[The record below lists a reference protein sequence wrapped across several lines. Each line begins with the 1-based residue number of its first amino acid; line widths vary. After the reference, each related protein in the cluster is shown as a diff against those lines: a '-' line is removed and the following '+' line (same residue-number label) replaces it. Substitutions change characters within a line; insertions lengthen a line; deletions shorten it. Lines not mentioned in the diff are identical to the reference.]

1 MDEEKRMGDKP
12 IPDDVRRYMNTDQL
26 AELHKI
32 ERFGWSLVYIRRPLF
47 QESVIVVTGAD
58 GKSIGILED
67 DGRLN
72 LEPDI
77 ETREVTK

>member
-1 MDEEKRMGDKP
+1 MSTEKRGTDKP
-12 IPDDVRRYMNTDQL
+12 IPEHVKSYLNEAQM

-32 ERFGWSLVYIRRPLF
+32 ERFGWELTYIRRPLF
-47 QESVIVVTGAD
+47 QESVIVVSDAS

-77 ETREVTK
+77 DTRETSD

>member
-1 MDEEKRMGDKP
+1 
-12 IPDDVRRYMNTDQL
+12 MNDAQL

-32 ERFGWSLVYIRRPLF
+32 ERFGWTLVYIRRPLF

-77 ETREVTK
+77 ETRE

>member
-1 MDEEKRMGDKP
+1 MSDEKRKGDKP
-12 IPDDVRRYMNTDQL
+12 VPDDVKNYLNNAQL

-32 ERFGWSLVYIRRPLF
+32 EGFGWNIKYLRHPLF
-47 QESVIVVTGAD
+47 QDPVVFVSSAD

-72 LEPDI
+72 LEFDH
-77 ETREVTK
+77 ETRE

>member
-1 MDEEKRMGDKP
+1 MGDEKRFGNKP
-12 IPDDVRRYMNTDQL
+12 IPDNIVDYLNTAQS

-32 ERFGWSLVYIRRPLF
+32 ESFGWNVKYIRHPLF
-47 QESVIVVTGAD
+47 QEPVVFVSSAD
-58 GKSIGILED
+58 GKSIGILEE

-77 ETREVTK
+77 AIRK